1 MAKTAFEGSANFP
14 TTANDVYGLVEKIA
28 VQNITALKGA
38 NPIANAFY
46 EYDVDGN
53 GNVIEESVIEMAE
66 AGTFDKNTPNF
77 APKDPV
83 FNVRYFNNWQEKQF
97 KTTIRK
103 NDIRKIIADGKG
115 ESVEGVVNK
124 ILSSLNEGEAD
135 FDKINMGDALY
146 EAVQHVTPLGNVKPH
161 FGAKHPKNMKG
172 VIYAIRE
179 AYNALKST
187 NKFQNADADDSGK
200 YAVDPSFIRIAISEN
215 VLNLIDVTTLADML
229 HLEKAE
235 LMGTI
240 VKIDDTTDFEEDCVL
255 VYDVR
260 AMGRGTRVYEYSQDV
275 IGSTLYSNHFLTTE
289 RCYFYNPLFKALWF
303 GCNKAIA
310 TARAE
315 LLEADA
321 TTTA

>member
-1 MAKTAFEGSANFP
+1 MAQTYFEGSPSFP
-14 TTANDVYGLVEKIA
+14 TTANDVYGLVEKLA

-83 FNVRYFNNWQEKQF
+83 FNARYFNNWEEKQF

-103 NDIRKIIADGKG
+103 NDIRKVIADGKG

-135 FDKINMGDALY
+135 YDKNKMGDALY
-146 EAVQHVTPLGNVKPH
+146 NLVGHAAYLGNVKSSY
-161 FGAKHPKNMKG
+161 GDKHPKNMKG

-187 NKFQNADADDSGK
+187 NSFENADDDVSGK
-200 YAVDPSFIRIAISEN
+200 YAVDPSYIRIAISEN

-240 VKIDDTTDFEEDCVL
+240 VKIDDSTNFEEDNVL

-275 IGSTLYSNHFLTTE
+275 IGSTLYSNHYLTTE
-289 RCYFYNPLFKALWF
+289 RCYFYNTLFKALF
-303 GCNKAIA
+303 FNCAKAIE

-315 LLEADA
+315 LLEANA
-321 TTTA
+321 